1 MKKFTVLI
9 ALALL
14 VGAGIGYAQ
23 EPTTAAYPIFKDT
36 NPFSTKVENLR
47 LNMELTFGDK
57 REMSYT
63 PIPACALVD
72 TTVLPGDTF
81 FKEDEVRSFAVEAK
95 CGVPKE
101 AEHVTLRIVAT
112 GVRVPTW
119 WNIPGVGFYTTTPN
133 SASDGVGMMLGGIKP
148 AIVFVESVGKTNA
161 GAAVVELKNIP
172 IPFGAVKG
180 VEVVA
185 KYGDAHALIEVVGYT
200 TPKTGSTAT
209 ASAARMAMYWAGD
222 WTPAT
227 TYGKGDMVTSAS
239 GVWICTASGPVNCA
253 GWALIWSK

>member
-1 MKKFTVLI
+1 MKRSAILAVVMLLI
-9 ALALL
+9 
-14 VGAGIGYAQ
+14 VAGTGYAE
-23 EPTTAAYPIFKDT
+23 EPVVAAYPIFKDT
-36 NPFSTKVENLR
+36 NPFSTKVENLK
-47 LNMELTFGDK
+47 LGMELTFGDK

-63 PIPACALVD
+63 PVPACALVD
-72 TTVLPGDTF
+72 TTAIPGDMF

-112 GVRVPTW
+112 GVRVPSW
-119 WNIPGVGFYTTTPN
+119 WNIPGVGFYTSTPN

-148 AIVFVESVGKTNA
+148 AIVFAESVGKTSV
-161 GAAVVELKNIP
+161 GAAVVELKNLA
-172 IPFGAVKG
+172 IPFGSVKG
-180 VEVVA
+180 VEVIA

-209 ASAARMAMYWAGD
+209 PSAARTAMYWAGD
-222 WTPAT
+222 WTPAA

-253 GWALIWSK
+253 GWALVWSK